1 MEITSSKV
9 NNYFEIKLNGRLDSN
24 TSLRLEKDIVSI
36 IENGE
41 ENILVNFKDLQYIS
55 SSGLRVFLVAAKML
69 EEKGKKINLC
79 NMRDYVREVFD
90 IAGFSAIFNIYD
102 TKQDTT

>member
-9 NNYFEIKLNGRLDSN
+9 SNYFEIKLNGRLDSN